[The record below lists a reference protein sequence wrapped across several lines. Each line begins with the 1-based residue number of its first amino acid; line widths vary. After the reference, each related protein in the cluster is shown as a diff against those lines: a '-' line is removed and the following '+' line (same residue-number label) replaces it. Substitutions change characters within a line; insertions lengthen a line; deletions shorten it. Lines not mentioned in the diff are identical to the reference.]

1 MADRLYRSR
10 DDRMLAGVA
19 GGLARVMDADPS
31 IIRVVWV
38 VVTVLSG
45 GIGLLVY
52 IVMAVVVPEAPDGWD
67 AAQSAQAAAATPRGP
82 VPPGGWLGPDGTVVP
97 HAGAAPGTTWG
108 AGATA
113 SGAATAGTPALAAT
127 TPPATP
133 EGWATPPPR
142 ASGDG
147 RIIAAVIGGILILV
161 GGALLVREFMPAVD
175 LSTVW
180 PVISIGF
187 GVLLLILSVR
197 PRRTA
202 G

>member
-67 AAQSAQAAAATPRGP
+67 AAQSANTAVATPREP

-97 HAGAAPGTTWG
+97 HAGAAPGTWG
-108 AGATA
+108 AETTASGGATA
-113 SGAATAGTPALAAT
+113 GVPALAAT
-127 TPPATP
+127 TQPSTP

-161 GGALLVREFMPAVD
+161 GGAFLVREFMPAVD

-197 PRRTA
+197 PRRTS

>member
-1 MADRLYRSR
+1 VADRLYRSQ

-19 GGLARVMDADPS
+19 GGLAKVMDADPS

-67 AAQSAQAAAATPRGP
+67 AARSVSAAAAAATPREP
-82 VPPGGWLGPDGTVVP
+82 VPPGGWVGPDGTVVP
-97 HAGAAPGTTWG
+97 Y
-108 AGATA
+108 
-113 SGAATAGTPALAAT
+113 AGTPPGAP
-127 TPPATP
+127 TPGATP
-133 EGWATPPPR
+133 TQESWATPPR

-147 RIIAAVIGGILILV
+147 RTIAAIIGGVLILV
-161 GGALLVREFMPAVD
+161 GGALFIRESMPAVD
-175 LSTVW
+175 LSAVW

-187 GVLLLILSVR
+187 GVLLLVLSVR
-197 PRRTA
+197 PRRTSD
-202 G
+202 

>member
-38 VVTVLSG
+38 VMTVLSG

-67 AAQSAQAAAATPRGP
+67 AARGANAAAATPREP
-82 VPPGGWLGPDGTVVP
+82 VPPGGWIGPDGTVVP
-97 HAGAAPGTTWG
+97 HAGAASGTWG
-108 AGATA
+108 AGASA
-113 SGAATAGTPALAAT
+113 SGGAGTAGAPALAA
-127 TPPATP
+127 PD
-133 EGWATPPPR
+133 GWATPPPR
-142 ASGDG
+142 TSRDG

-161 GGALLVREFMPAVD
+161 GGAFLVREFMPAVD

-197 PRRTA
+197 PRRTS

>member
-1 MADRLYRSR
+1 MADRLFRSR

-19 GGLARVMDADPS
+19 GGLARVIDADPS

-45 GIGLLVY
+45 GLGLLVY
-52 IVMAVVVPEAPDGWD
+52 VVMAIVVPEAPDGWD
-67 AAQSAQAAAATPRGP
+67 AARGNAAAATPPEP
-82 VPPGGWLGPDGTVVP
+82 VPPGGWVGPDGRVVP
-97 HAGAAPGTTWG
+97 YAGTP

-113 SGAATAGTPALAAT
+113 PGVAGTPGTA

-133 EGWATPPPR
+133 EGWANPSPR

-147 RIIAAVIGGILILV
+147 RTIAVIIGAILILV
-161 GGALLVREFMPAVD
+161 GGAFFIRETMPGVD
-175 LSTVW
+175 LSAVW
-180 PVISIGF
+180 PVLSIGF

-197 PRRTA
+197 PRRTSD
-202 G
+202 

>member
-67 AAQSAQAAAATPRGP
+67 AARGASVAPATPREP

-97 HAGAAPGTTWG
+97 HAGAAPGTWG
-108 AGATA
+108 TDAAASGGATA
-113 SGAATAGTPALAAT
+113 GAPALAA
-127 TPPATP
+127 P

-161 GGALLVREFMPAVD
+161 GGAFLVREFMPAVD

>member
-1 MADRLYRSR
+1 
-10 DDRMLAGVA
+10 MLAGVA

-52 IVMAVVVPEAPDGWD
+52 IVMAVVVPEAPDGWE
-67 AAQSAQAAAATPRGP
+67 AARSASANAPAAAPREP

-97 HAGAAPGTTWG
+97 HAGTAPGTTWG
-108 AGATA
+108 AGVTT
-113 SGAATAGTPALAAT
+113 SGAATSSGMPALAAT
-127 TPPATP
+127 TPPTTP
-133 EGWATPPPR
+133 DGWTTPPPR

-147 RIIAAVIGGILILV
+147 RTVAVIIGAILILV
-161 GGALLVREFMPAVD
+161 GGAFLVREFMPAVD

-187 GVLLLILSVR
+187 GVLLLILAVR
-197 PRRTA
+197 PRRTSS
-202 G
+202 